1 MALMSSGNGLN
12 GNQLR
17 LATAAIEHVLNGKTF
32 YSGTKEM
39 KTGIMANHGSWSA
52 SVEAGNS
59 VIIPKGYHDGN
70 GKVSGTY
77 SKGLVVTKGAS
88 ITAPIDG
95 WYVAIGICTKFGGN
109 YNPDYTYSTNGSN
122 VTVISDRSEG
132 NADGGYGDICVKAY
146 LKKGQNLSIRVTNGS
161 GTYRSEFI
169 IYQG

>member
-95 WYVAIGICTKFGGN
+95 WYVGKRQTW
-109 YNPDYTYSTNGSN
+109 
-122 VTVISDRSEG
+122 DRVDRYERIVVERIE
-132 NADGGYGDICVKAY
+132 AFHHY
-146 LKKGQNLSIRVTNGS
+146 
-161 GTYRSEFI
+161 
-169 IYQG
+169 